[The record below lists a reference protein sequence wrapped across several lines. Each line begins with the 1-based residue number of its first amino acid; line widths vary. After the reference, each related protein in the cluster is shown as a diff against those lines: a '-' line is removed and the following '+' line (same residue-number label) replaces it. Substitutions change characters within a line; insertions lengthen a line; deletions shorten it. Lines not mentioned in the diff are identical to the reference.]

1 MTTGER
7 DQVPQRSVLVVGTEA
22 WAVDRAT
29 RQLQQAGHRVV
40 SCPLA
45 EDPTRTC
52 ATLDGSAC
60 DLDGHL
66 DVVLVVRAR
75 PLDRVVRSELGAVC
89 ALRRGTPL
97 VLAGAGAHHPF
108 ADFAA
113 TIVDLDGDVVGACLL
128 VAASGPTQHP
138 EAALDRLELEVRV
151 GPQPSEPRWV
161 QHLAD
166 PVPVHGDGVA
176 G

>member
-1 MTTGER
+1 MATGER
-7 DQVPQRSVLVVGTEA
+7 DQKRQRSVLVVGTEA

-29 RQLQQAGHRVV
+29 RQLQQAGFRVV
-40 SCPLA
+40 TCPLA
-45 EDPTRTC
+45 DDPSRSC
-52 ATLDGSAC
+52 AALDGSAC
-60 DLDGHL
+60 DLDDHL

-97 VLAGAGAHHPF
+97 VLVGAGAHHPF

-113 TIVDLDGDVVGACLL
+113 TTIDLDGDVVGACRW
-128 VAASGPTQHP
+128 VAASGPAAHP
-138 EAALDRLELEVRV
+138 EAALDALELEVRV

-161 QHLAD
+161 QHLAH
-166 PVPVHGDGVA
+166 PVPVNGDGLT